1 MAVENLGYNTT
12 PRASRK
18 RALGRRAAH
27 TVLKSKIVGPL
38 QLHNARVFLAVLAA
52 MGSSGSVAA
61 RDQTPQFA
69 KVEVVTGR
77 EGCAGELDAT
87 PVGSTNAEGKLLIEN
102 VEPGDHYLHL
112 KCPDEEGKAYFISP
126 QAEQKLEVRH
136 DLKQSGAAEPP
147 AAANVAEIKLQLR
160 QHIREAIELRSRGH
174 IEGAIE
180 HLRSAY
186 RLDPE
191 NSDLHREMGITF
203 LAAKEWKR
211 ARVEM
216 LEAIRH
222 DPTDAEAHN
231 GLGYALEKLGNLQDA
246 MEEYHTASKLEP
258 TDLTYRRRY
267 IGALAKISEQQALK
281 KK

>member
-1 MAVENLGYNTT
+1 
-12 PRASRK
+12 
-18 RALGRRAAH
+18 
-27 TVLKSKIVGPL
+27 
-38 QLHNARVFLAVLAA
+38 
-52 MGSSGSVAA
+52 
-61 RDQTPQFA
+61 
-69 KVEVVTGR
+69 
-77 EGCAGELDAT
+77 
-87 PVGSTNAEGKLLIEN
+87 
-102 VEPGDHYLHL
+102 
-112 KCPDEEGKAYFISP
+112 
-126 QAEQKLEVRH
+126 
-136 DLKQSGAAEPP
+136 
-147 AAANVAEIKLQLR
+147 
-160 QHIREAIELRSRGH
+160 
-174 IEGAIE
+174 
-180 HLRSAY
+180 
-186 RLDPE
+186 
-191 NSDLHREMGITF
+191 MGITF

>member
-1 MAVENLGYNTT
+1 ML
-12 PRASRK
+12 R
-18 RALGRRAAH
+18 
-27 TVLKSKIVGPL
+27 SKIVGTYRL
-38 QLHNARVFLAVLAA
+38 RSVRVFLAVLATL
-52 MGSSGSVAA
+52 GSSGSVAA
-61 RDQTPQFA
+61 REQTPQFA
-69 KVEVVTGR
+69 QVEIETGR
-77 EGCAGELDAT
+77 EGCAAELDSTLAGKTGAT
-87 PVGSTNAEGKLLIEN
+87 GRLLLET

-112 KCPDEEGKAYFISP
+112 KCSDEPGKAYFISP
-126 QAEQKLEVRH
+126 RAEQKLEVRH
-136 DLKQSGAAEPP
+136 ELKKAAAAEPL
-147 AAANVAEIKLQLR
+147 AAENVAEIKLQLR

-174 IEGAIE
+174 IEAAVE

-203 LAAKEWKR
+203 LSAKEWKR

-231 GLGYALEKLGNLQDA
+231 GLGYALEKLGNLQGA
-246 MEEYHTASKLEP
+246 LEEYHTASKLEP
-258 TDLTYRRRY
+258 SDLTYRRRY
-267 IGALAKISEQQALK
+267 IGALARLSEQQALK